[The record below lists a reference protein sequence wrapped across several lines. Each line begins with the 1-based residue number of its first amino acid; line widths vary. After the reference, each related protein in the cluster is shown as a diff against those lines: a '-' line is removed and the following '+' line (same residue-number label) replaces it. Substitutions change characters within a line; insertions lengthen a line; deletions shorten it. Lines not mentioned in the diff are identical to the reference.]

1 MFVSNQN
8 KHGSLGPWTI
18 SKSAQTADLFNVNNN
33 GGDGEILLCPGRKTH
48 FDCDESRADSRLS
61 SRPGSNET
69 SYQNINYGLPDISDV
84 SQLAGGVLM
93 AGVSVTVS
101 HGSRSRVTDTG
112 LRDPCDTVTHGSRS
126 RVTDTGSPM
135 IKTVEFVT
143 INRDPSY
150 EDDASVS
157 SSSR

>member
-112 LRDPCDTVTHGSRS
+112 
-126 RVTDTGSPM
+126 SPM